1 MTSPGSALEPSEYEM
16 LIRSA
21 REVADELLERYYGLA
36 IEKALDLHTRGGFD
50 LAVARLSAELRRE
63 TTAADA
69 DALRIAVR
77 VLDVDWRRTSA
88 EQRRDLVAR
97 AMAASGRATAS
108 VPKRVKVVFG
118 RKADQIVAATRR
130 DARGRQ
136 RLSIGADFNAVDR
149 RIVDHVASSQALF
162 VTDEYGRRQDEA
174 GQRARAVVARGIEQG
189 LGRDDIAA
197 DLHRELGQVLTGRS
211 ARYWNV
217 VSSAFTAN
225 TRSYGQMSSY
235 AEAGIDRY
243 RVSAVL
249 DEATT
254 DTCRFLDGKVLSV
267 RAALDRFDQVEQ
279 LTDPDAIKSALPW
292 VREETDETTGRRRL
306 FVTRG
311 ADRQPLAEV
320 ERSGMGRRD
329 DRGSFVGA
337 LAESQLDELGI
348 GFPPYHGHCRTTTVP
363 IIS

>member
-1 MTSPGSALEPSEYEM
+1 VTSLGSALEPAEYET

-21 REVADELLERYYGLA
+21 REIADELLERYYGLP

-69 DALRIAVR
+69 DALRIALR
-77 VLDVDWRRTSA
+77 VLDVDWRHTSA

-97 AMAASGRATAS
+97 AMAASGRATAL
-108 VPKRVKVVFG
+108 VPKRIEAVFG
-118 RKADQIVAATRR
+118 KKADQILAATRR

-136 RLSIGADFNAVDR
+136 RLVIGADFNAVDR
-149 RIVDHVASSQALF
+149 RIVGHVASSQALF
-162 VTDEYGRRQDEA
+162 VTDEYGRRQVEA
-174 GQRARAVVARGIEQG
+174 GHRARSVVARGIEQG

-197 DLHRELGQVLTGRS
+197 DLQRELGQVLTGRS
-211 ARYWNV
+211 ARYWDV
-217 VSSAFTAN
+217 VASAFTAN
-225 TRSYGQMSSY
+225 TRSYGQMSAY

-267 RAALDRFDQVEQ
+267 RAALNRFDQVEQ
-279 LTDPDAIKSALPW
+279 LEDPDAIKNASPW
-292 VREETDETTGRRRL
+292 VREGTDETTGRRQL

-311 ADRQPLAEV
+311 TDRHQLAQI
-320 ERSGMGRRD
+320 ERSGLGTRD
-329 DRGSFVGA
+329 DRGSFVDA
-337 LAESQLDELGI
+337 LAEPQLDELGI
-348 GFPPYHGHCRTTTVP
+348 GFPPYHGHCRTNVVP
-363 IIS
+363 VL